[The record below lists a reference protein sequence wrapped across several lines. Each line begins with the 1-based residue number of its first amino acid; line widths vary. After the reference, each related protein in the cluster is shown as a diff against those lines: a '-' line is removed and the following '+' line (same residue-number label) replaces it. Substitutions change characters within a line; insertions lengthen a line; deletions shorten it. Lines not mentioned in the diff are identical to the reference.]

1 MSKKLRALCD
11 TIGIHFT
18 VDERTYTT
26 VKKVSLGKKTVF
38 AISSGHGKKEW
49 RLFGQRIFRNNSVA
63 FEIRRMKNL
72 VLMQK
77 NRELLADINQKRERE
92 RERARAYPVCGEQP

>member
-92 RERARAYPVCGEQP
+92 RESTRVSCMW